1 MLIGLGSR
9 LRFWEVIASI
19 EFLLSLWR
27 RTRPAVRQ
35 AKKQRADFYREA
47 WEAAAAAKGATVRRL
62 TDDLLE
68 LTRDGDRVRVFRN
81 YTPLDDPNTLRLA
94 GDKALVLSLLEEAGL
109 PVTVHRTFRLKKLAP
124 AIEFLAEAGG
134 PCVVKPAG
142 GTGAGQGVTT
152 GIQKRSQLV
161 RAAASTGVLPGK
173 TLLIEREVPGE
184 NYRLLFLD
192 GELLDA
198 VRRRAPSVTG
208 DGTSSIRKL
217 IERSNEERLERG
229 FAVAQTVLEIDR
241 DLRQTLDRQGLNLDH
256 IPAEGTE
263 VPLKTAINSNTA
275 AENESVLGEV
285 CPEIIESAARAV
297 DLVGARLAGVDIITT
312 DLATS
317 LEESGGVIL
326 EVNTTPGFH
335 FHYHRRGAPLPVAEL
350 VLDAAFATDPAARNL
365 SR

>member
-1 MLIGLGSR
+1 MGF
-9 LRFWEVIASI
+9 LR
-19 EFLLSLWR
+19 SLWR

-35 AKKQRADFYREA
+35 AKRQRADFYREA
-47 WEAAAAAKGATVRRL
+47 WESAAAAKGATVRRL

-68 LTRDGDRVRVFRN
+68 LTLDGDRIRVFRN

-94 GDKALVLSLLEEAGL
+94 GDKALVLKLLEEAEL
-109 PVTVHRTFRLKKLAP
+109 PVTVHRTFRMKNLTP
-124 AIEFLAEAGG
+124 ALEFLADSDS

-152 GIQKRSQLV
+152 GIGKRSQLV
-161 RAAASTGVLPGK
+161 RAAMSTGVLPGK

-208 DGTSSIRKL
+208 DGSSSIRKL

-229 FAVAQTVLEIDR
+229 VAVAQTVLEIDR
-241 DLRQTLDRQGLNLDH
+241 DLRQTLDRQGLTLDQV
-256 IPAEGTE
+256 PDAGTE
-263 VPLKTAINSNTA
+263 VTLKTAINSNSA
-275 AENESVLGEV
+275 AENESVLNEV
-285 CPEIIESAARAV
+285 CAAIVASAARAV
-297 DLVGARLAGVDIITT
+297 ELVGARLAGVDIITT
-312 DLATS
+312 DLASS

-326 EVNTTPGFH
+326 EINTTPGFH
-335 FHYHRRGAPLPVAEL
+335 FHYHRRGVPLPVAEH
-350 VLDAAFATDPAARNL
+350 VLDAAYATDPAARNC
-365 SR
+365 